1 MKLLAFCLLLP
12 LAMAATAPIRA
23 QRENVLSFLKDSLPP
38 STEKIIP
45 ENVTANPPNKA
56 VKDQDSED
64 TSEARS
70 TEDLGPNRFTDSF
83 RGHDSDE
90 MMSSQVLDNDK
101 APSTWITNVG
111 TQVRDQGSGE
121 RSGPHGAQPASIE
134 RTDVSG
140 EQAQEAQEAQELDHQ
155 VSGSQRKAA
164 QGRVHGSNGMF
175 APGGSRELMDRNSL
189 EDNGRPAPVGNRADT
204 DYAET
209 REFIRAETHP
219 IGANAQ

>member
-56 VKDQDSED
+56 VKDQDSE
-64 TSEARS
+64 
-70 TEDLGPNRFTDSF
+70 DSF